1 MKLTERAMAIVL
13 SPRSTW
19 PQIEQEPSSVASIYR
34 EYVLILAAIP
44 AVCGFIGSSIVGVSV
59 LGVSARVPL
68 VSGLIG
74 MVVSY
79 GLSLAGVFLL
89 SLIVNALAPKFG
101 GQSDG
106 LKAFKLV
113 AYAATASMLGGV
125 FSAIPAFSLLG
136 VLAGLYSLFL
146 LYIGLPVLMKNPAEK
161 SLKYTAVVILCA
173 IVLGFVM
180 GAVTSMF
187 VPSVSLGL
195 STAQRGSD
203 ASVFKIETPA
213 GTIALDSDRIE
224 QAQQRMVEASK
235 RMEQASERKDGAAM
249 ADAANDSMAAAIT
262 ALGGDASIAPVS
274 AQDLKA
280 LLPDTIGAFRRTRR
294 EASQSAAMGA
304 TMSQA
309 SAHYET
315 DAASADIEIID
326 MGSAA
331 ALIGM
336 AAAMQPGEYEDDTSV
351 RSTRRDGGRTTVL
364 NYQRDGSSAE
374 ARITLSNGIVV
385 TVSAQQAD
393 IDEVKQLVDGLDLD
407 RLEKA
412 ERPRAG

>member
-1 MKLTERAMAIVL
+1 MKLTERALAIVL
-13 SPRSTW
+13 SPRNTW
-19 PQIEQEPSSVASIYR
+19 PQIEAESASVGAIYR
-34 EYVLILAAIP
+34 EYLLVLAAIP
-44 AVCGFIGSSIVGVSV
+44 AVCGFIGTSIVGVSV
-59 LGVSARVPL
+59 FGVSARVPVLSGL
-68 VSGLIG
+68 VS

-113 AYAATASMLGGV
+113 AYAATAGMLGGV
-125 FSAIPAFSLLG
+125 FSIIPALSLLG
-136 VLAGLYSLFL
+136 VLAGLYSLVL

-161 SLKYTAVVILCA
+161 SLKYTVVIILCA
-173 IVLGFVM
+173 VVLGLVM

-187 VPSVSLGL
+187 APSASLGL
-195 STAQRGSD
+195 GTAQRGSD
-203 ASVFKIETPA
+203 ASAFRIKTPA
-213 GTIALDSDRIE
+213 GTIALNPDRIE

-235 RMEQASERKDGAAM
+235 RLEQASERKDGAAM

-262 ALGGDASIAPVS
+262 AMGGDATVAPVS
-274 AQDLKA
+274 AKTLKTM
-280 LLPDTIGAFRRTRR
+280 LPDRIGDFRRVSSQ
-294 EASQSAAMGA
+294 ASDGAAMGSA
-304 TMSQA
+304 MSEVHARYQ
-309 SAHYET
+309 S
-315 DAASADIEIID
+315 DAATADIEIVD

-331 ALIGM
+331 TLISM
-336 AAAMQPGEYEDDTSV
+336 ATAMQAGEYEDDTSV
-351 RSTRRDGGRTTVL
+351 RSTRRDGGRTTML

-385 TVSAQQAD
+385 TVSAQQAG
-393 IDEVKQLVDGLDLD
+393 IDAVKQLVDGLDLN
-407 RLEKA
+407 RLEKS